1 MAPNEYQ
8 RLLWKRQEKF
18 EDAICGPGLFVEP
31 ESCKPFGVVASQ
43 LEEGQRIGGRMGDVS
58 ILIGQSFQQYA
69 LRGHRGRAKSPQ
81 REGSPPAQLGV
92 VAVQRLTQG
101 LDGTSGPDLCEKMK
115 ARPALV
121 DVPVMFLSAAQI
133 PDIIRRSHALGGSY
147 YVRKP
152 FDAAVL
158 LELIDKA
165 LWLPA
170 LVTSNGQP

>member
-1 MAPNEYQ
+1 MHAFESEQPLILVVDHQPEVLAELATVLSTAGYRCRLCRTAADAMAAADDEAPD
-8 RLLWKRQEKF
+8 LIL
-18 EDAICGPGLFVEP
+18 A
-31 ESCKPFGVVASQ
+31 
-43 LEEGQRIGGRMGDVS
+43 DV
-58 ILIGQSFQQYA
+58 
-69 LRGHRGRAKSPQ
+69 H
-81 REGSPPAQLGV
+81 
-92 VAVQRLTQG
+92 

-115 ARPALV
+115 IRPALV

-165 LWLPA
+165 LWLPT
-170 LVTSNGQP
+170 LVTANGQA